1 MNPQVREEMPVAP
14 HAEDG
19 RSTAPQALKNI
30 GRRIGGRF
38 PASIQLTKH
47 EAFAVCQA
55 IADAGCWLNQVDM
68 AREASRLGGVIDLIE
83 SRLAGGSRPF
93 EEN

>member
-1 MNPQVREEMPVAP
+1 
-14 HAEDG
+14 
-19 RSTAPQALKNI
+19 
-30 GRRIGGRF
+30 
-38 PASIQLTKH
+38 
-47 EAFAVCQA
+47 
-55 IADAGCWLNQVDM
+55 M